1 MTNSKIQ
8 FNPEWDNRILDF
20 CGEDHVCIGRVARN
34 SLKAQAYIS
43 YELNKVSVSATIIN
57 DEIWVPLEQAY
68 YAMEALKRNPMFCQI
83 SMTGDWSVDAPVPA
97 DKNDL
102 RIGMD

>member
-43 YELNKVSVSATIIN
+43 YELNKVSVSATMIN
-57 DEIWVPLEQAY
+57 DEIWVPLPRAFF
-68 YAMEALKRNPMFCQI
+68 AMEALRGNLMYCQI
-83 SMTGDWSVDAPVPA
+83 SMDGDWSVDAPVP
-97 DKNDL
+97 DGKNDI
-102 RIGMD
+102 RIV